1 MGAQHADRGTSTAG
15 TLGTTDTDC
24 ITITGA
30 REHNL
35 KDVDVEIPKGRITVF
50 TGVSGSGKSSL
61 VFDTVAV
68 ESQRQLNETY
78 TWYVRN
84 QLPKHERPKAD
95 TIERLA
101 PAIVVD
107 QRPVGGGARS
117 TVGTMTDIHAVLRV
131 LFSRC
136 GTPSAGEATAY
147 SFNDP
152 AGMCPE
158 CAGLGR
164 TTRIDLDRF
173 LDTGRS
179 LNEGAIRFPPLAVG
193 TAGWQIY
200 ATSGLFDPDE
210 PLERYG
216 PEKWDLL
223 LYGKGFKVKRGE
235 RGYNNTYEGLVE
247 HFDRRYVKRGLA
259 ALPEKTREMVRAFAK
274 DGTCPRCRGG
284 RLTEAALKSQV
295 AGRNIAEMAALEV
308 TELSAVL
315 RGIDPAD
322 EPVGAAIAARA
333 VTALDRL
340 TDIGLGYLSLDRPT
354 DTLSGGEGQ
363 RLKTVRHLGSSL
375 TGMTYI
381 FDEPSTGLHP
391 SDVRRLNDLLVRLR
405 DKGNTVLV
413 VEHDRDVIAIADHVV
428 DMGPGAGAQGGEVVY
443 AGTVRG
449 LAAADTPTGRGLRR
463 VTDVKKEPRRPGGL
477 LTVRDVT
484 LHNLKGVDFSVPTG
498 VLTVVTGVA
507 GSGKST
513 LVSGAFVGA
522 HPEAIVVDQ
531 SAIGVSAR
539 STPATYLGVMD
550 AIRTLFARANGVPAG
565 LFSFNSAGACE
576 ACRGR
581 GEIHTDLAYL
591 DPVTTTCETCRGRR
605 FKDDVLGLTLGRRS
619 IADVL
624 EMTGAEAQEF
634 FAGGDGGGGGT
645 AGVGESGETGETDES
660 GAGSADRQTAGGDET
675 AGIVRK
681 LAALIDVGLGYLT
694 LGQSVSS
701 LSGGERQRLKLA
713 TRLHRTGSLYVLDEP
728 TTGLHMA
735 DVDGLLD
742 LLDRLVDGGNTVLVI
757 EHDLDVVKRADWV
770 VDLGPGGGRRGGEI
784 VFAGTPRDLVSARGS
799 VTAACLRASLD
810 GGLLDGAL

>member
-1 MGAQHADRGTSTAG
+1 MEAQDIDSAAG
-15 TLGTTDTDC
+15 TERRTRTDH
-24 ITITGA
+24 IAGAGHVTITGA

-35 KDVDVEIPKGRITVF
+35 KDVDLEIPKGRITVF
-50 TGVSGSGKSSL
+50 TGVSGSGKSSV

-68 ESQRQLNETY
+68 ESQRQLYETF

-95 TIERLA
+95 TIERLS

-107 QRPVGGGARS
+107 QRPLGGGARS
-117 TVGTMTDIHAVLRV
+117 TVGTLTDIYAILRV
-131 LFSRC
+131 LYSRC

-164 TTRIDLDRF
+164 TTGIDLDRF

-179 LNEGAIRFPPLAVG
+179 LNDGAIRFPPLAVG

-200 ATSGLFDPDE
+200 ATSGLFDPDK
-210 PLERYG
+210 PLDRYT
-216 PEKWDLL
+216 PREWELL
-223 LYGKGFKVKRGE
+223 LYGKGFTVKRGE
-235 RGYNNTYEGLVE
+235 RAYNNTYEGLVE
-247 HFDRRYVKRGLA
+247 NFDRRYVKRDLTV
-259 ALPEKTREMVRAFAK
+259 LSEKTGAMVRGFVRE
-274 DGTCPRCRGG
+274 GTCPQCQGA
-284 RLTEAALKSQV
+284 RLTAAALKSRV
-295 AGRNIAEMAALEV
+295 AGRSIAEMAALEA
-308 TELSAVL
+308 TELSEVL
-315 RGIDPAD
+315 RGIDPAG

-340 TDIGLGYLSLDRPT
+340 AGIGLGYLSLDRPAA
-354 DTLSGGEGQ
+354 TLSGGEGQ
-363 RLKTVRHLGSSL
+363 RLKMVRHLGSSL

-391 SDVRRLNDLLVRLR
+391 GDVRRLNDLLVRLR

-413 VEHDRDVIAIADHVV
+413 VEHDRDVIAVADHVV
-428 DMGPGAGAQGGEVVY
+428 DMGPGAGRDGGKVVF

-463 VTDVKKEPRRPGGL
+463 VTGVKEDVRTPGGW

-484 LHNLKGVDFSVPTG
+484 LHNLKGVDFRVPTG

-513 LVSGAFVGA
+513 LVSEAFVGA
-522 HPEAIVVDQ
+522 HPEAVVVDQ

-550 AIRTLFARANGVPAG
+550 AVRALFARENGVPAG
-565 LFSFNSAGACE
+565 LFSFNAAGACQE
-576 ACRGR
+576 CRGR
-581 GEIHTDLAYL
+581 GVIHTDLAYL
-591 DPVTTTCETCRGRR
+591 DPVTSTCEACRGRR
-605 FKDDVLGLTLGRRS
+605 FKDEVLGLPLWGRS
-619 IADVL
+619 VAEVL
-624 EMTGAEAQEF
+624 EMTGAEAKAF
-634 FAGGDGGGGGT
+634 FDGGT
-645 AGVGESGETGETDES
+645 EDA
-660 GAGSADRQTAGGDET
+660 

-681 LAALIDVGLGYLT
+681 LAALVEVGLGYLT
-694 LGQSVSS
+694 LGQSVST

-713 TRLHRTGSLYVLDEP
+713 TRLHRTGSVYVLDEP
-728 TTGLHMA
+728 TTGLHTA
-735 DVDGLLD
+735 DVEGLLA
-742 LLDRLVDGGNTVLVI
+742 LLDRLVDGGSTVLVI

-770 VDLGPGGGRRGGEI
+770 VDLGPGGGRRGGRI
-784 VFAGTPRDLVSARGS
+784 VFAGTPHDLVSAGGS
-799 VTAACLRASLD
+799 ATADCLRASLD
-810 GGLLDGAL
+810 GAL